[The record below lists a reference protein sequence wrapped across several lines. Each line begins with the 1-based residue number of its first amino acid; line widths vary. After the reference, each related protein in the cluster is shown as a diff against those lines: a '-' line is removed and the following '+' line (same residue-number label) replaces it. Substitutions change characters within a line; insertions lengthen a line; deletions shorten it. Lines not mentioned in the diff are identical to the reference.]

1 MMKAYRVGLLVIGA
15 LLVACVM
22 VAAGNADGEK
32 MQKAVVRFDEP
43 VKLLDVILKGEYVI
57 VHDDERMAKG
67 EACTY
72 VYTHDNGQQGKLVTS
87 FHCIPVERQVTDHFT
102 VLIGGYDPATRL
114 PELLEYRFAG
124 SSEGHKVP
132 RPAAVHP

>member
-1 MMKAYRVGLLVIGA
+1 MKAYRLVVLVICA
-15 LLVACVM
+15 LLVAGGLGATGSANGAKVQR
-22 VAAGNADGEK
+22 ATI
-32 MQKAVVRFDEP
+32 RFDEP
-43 VKLLDVILKGEYVI
+43 VKLLNVILKGEYII

-72 VYTHDNGQQGKLVTS
+72 VYTHENNLQGRLVVS
-87 FHCIPVERQVTDHFT
+87 FHCVPVEREVTDHFT
-102 VLIGGYDPATRL
+102 VLLGAYDPATRL

-124 SSEGHKVP
+124 DKEGHKVP